1 MALDQRQNFEFWK
14 QLQTLGIY
22 SIPSKNIAYSC
33 IPATLCKKSL
43 KTSGF
48 NLNSGINIVL
58 NGETSN
64 FLNIQLYCESF
75 FGLNVTTK
83 DLPEIDKN
91 FAACLGC
98 AKIIKDGWETEAIPV
113 IKEKNLEKMGFFKRI
128 FTNFW

>member
-1 MALDQRQNFEFWK
+1 MNWFQIFE
-14 QLQTLGIY
+14 LL
-22 SIPSKNIAYSC
+22 
-33 IPATLCKKSL
+33 KKSL

-98 AKIIKDGWETEAIPV
+98 AKIIKDGWETEAIP
-113 IKEKNLEKMGFFKRI
+113 KKSNEFGEKSGFFAKIFGKRLSS
-128 FTNFW
+128 